1 MVTADVAVCTLG
13 TPALSARVSA
23 HPRVAVAAGL
33 ATANLG
39 IETLVLGALARPS
52 VRHVVVCGRD
62 SRLFHPGQS
71 LLSLAA
77 NGVADDGTIIGAAGH
92 RPRLRTLRPAVVAE
106 FRRRI
111 AVHDLRECENERE
124 VLTTVAALPIM
135 KEFPRMSELR
145 RPEAAETG
153 IDDIS
158 SIAAEMACS
167 GPVLERLPVQGK
179 RSPIA
184 SGGNGYFVVSLDRPA
199 RRIVLRHY
207 RPDLT
212 TGHELR
218 HHSAAA
224 LMTSVVSHGLIS
236 DPAHAGYL
244 GGELAKAE
252 TALRLDL
259 GYAQDR
265 PLAGPV
271 VALRGGNHDG

>member
-1 MVTADVAVCTLG
+1 MADVAVCTLA
-13 TPALSARVSA
+13 TPALPARVSA

-33 ATANLG
+33 VTANLG

-62 SRLFHPGQS
+62 SRLFRPGQS
-71 LLSLAA
+71 LVSLAA
-77 NGVADDGTIIGAAGH
+77 NGVAEDGTIIGADGYRA
-92 RPRLRTLRPAVVAE
+92 RLRTLRPAVVAE

-111 AVHDLRECENERE
+111 AVHDLRGCENEQE
-124 VLTTVAALPIM
+124 VLATVAALPIM
-135 KEFPRMSELR
+135 KEFPRTSEFDR
-145 RPEAAETG
+145 HDVETG
-153 IDDIS
+153 IDDIT

-167 GPVLERLPVQGK
+167 GAVLEQLPLRGK

-184 SGGNGYFVVSLDRPA
+184 SGGQGYFVVSLDRAA

-212 TGHELR
+212 TGHEVR
-218 HHSAAA
+218 HHTAAA

-265 PLAGPV
+265 PLEGPV
-271 VALRGGNHDG
+271 MASRGGKP